1 MCGQLPSRSRVD
13 QLKPDRPRGHRM
25 ACLPLGFFLTFHMF
39 CLEFSWIPGSRGR
52 GLLFAL
58 GTVNVQLSHQLS
70 LLPGTLYFALGPD
83 ATGLLWPF
91 LGLL

>member
-1 MCGQLPSRSRVD
+1 MCGQLPSRSRVGE
-13 QLKPDRPRGHRM
+13 LKPDRPRGHRM
-25 ACLPLGFFLTFHMF
+25 ACLPLGFLLTLHVLFGVFMD
-39 CLEFSWIPGSRGR
+39 PGLRRPCSSLR
-52 GLLFAL
+52 
-58 GTVNVQLSHQLS
+58 VQLSHQLS